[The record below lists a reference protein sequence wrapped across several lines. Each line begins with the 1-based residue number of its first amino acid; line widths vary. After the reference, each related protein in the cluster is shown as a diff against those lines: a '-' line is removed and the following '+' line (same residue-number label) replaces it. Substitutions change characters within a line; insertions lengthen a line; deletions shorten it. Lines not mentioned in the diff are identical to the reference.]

1 LSLSNNKQGT
11 IFNIQK
17 FSVHD
22 GPGIRTIVFLKG
34 CPLRCL
40 WCSNPESQ
48 NSHIEIAW
56 SAQKCIG
63 CNQCMDS
70 CNDKNIFLN
79 EKNELKINRQSCTNC
94 FKCASVCPSRALH
107 VIGEEKNVDEI
118 LDEVEADEIFYS
130 NSKGGLTLSGGE
142 PLLQGEF
149 AIELLKEAKHRRID
163 CAIETT
169 GYVEWQ
175 VLKEACKYLDT
186 ILFDIKCIDS
196 EKHKKFTGVNNERI
210 MENFTK
216 MCTEFSDKPV
226 IARTPII
233 PGFNDSE
240 EDIIGIIDFLKQF
253 SNVSYEFLPYH
264 RLGES
269 KYISLDRLYPL
280 GDVKIDMEKMKKFNE
295 IAKERFG
302 YDNK

>member
-1 LSLSNNKQGT
+1 MSLSNDKKGI

-48 NSHIEIAW
+48 KNQKEIAW

-63 CNQCMDS
+63 CSQCTNNCELKAIS
-70 CNDKNIFLN
+70 LND
-79 EKNELKINRQSCTNC
+79 KNELKINRETCTSC
-94 FKCASVCPSRALH
+94 FKCANVCPSTALH
-107 VIGEEKNVDEI
+107 VIGEEKSISEI
-118 LDEVEADEIFYS
+118 LDEVEADEVFYN
-130 NSKGGLTLSGGE
+130 NSEGGLTLSGGE
-142 PLLQGEF
+142 PLLQSDF
-149 AIELLKEAKHRRID
+149 VIEILKEAKRRRID

-169 GYVEWQ
+169 GYVEWK

-186 ILFDIKCIDS
+186 VLFDIKCIDS

-210 MENFTK
+210 IENFTN
-216 MCTEFSDKPV
+216 MCIEFPDKPV

-253 SNVSYEFLPYH
+253 PNVSYEFLPYH
-264 RLGES
+264 RLGQS
-269 KYISLDRLYPL
+269 KYASLDRPYPL
-280 GDVKIDMEKMKKFNE
+280 GDIKLDSEKMKRLNE
-295 IAKERFG
+295 IAKAHER
-302 YDNK
+302 K

>member
-1 LSLSNNKQGT
+1 MNLSKRGI
-11 IFNIQK
+11 IFNIQN

-48 NSHIEIAW
+48 KSQPELAW
-56 SAQKCIG
+56 SSQKCIG
-63 CNQCMDS
+63 CNQCIGS
-70 CNDKNIFLN
+70 CNFGSITFDSGSNQ
-79 EKNELKINRQSCTNC
+79 LKINRELCTGC
-94 FKCASVCPSRALH
+94 FKCADSCPSKALH
-107 VIGEEKNVDEI
+107 VIGEEKSIGEI
-118 LDEVEADEIFYS
+118 LEEVEADGIFYS
-130 NSKGGLTLSGGE
+130 NSRGGLTLSGGE

-169 GYVEWQ
+169 GYVEWE
-175 VLKEACKYLDT
+175 VLKEACNYLDT
-186 ILFDIKCIDS
+186 VLFDIKCIDS
-196 EKHKKFTGVNNERI
+196 EKHKKFTGVNNEKI
-210 MENFTK
+210 IENFTK
-216 MCTEFSDKPV
+216 MCTEFPDKPV

-240 EDIIGIIDFLKQF
+240 EDIKSIIDFLKQF

-264 RLGES
+264 RLGQT
-269 KYISLDRLYPL
+269 KYTSLDRPYPL
-280 GDVKIDMEKMKKFNE
+280 GEVKLDSEKMKRLNE
-295 IAKERFG
+295 IAKERFENG
-302 YDNK
+302 

>member
-1 LSLSNNKQGT
+1 MSFSKNKRGI

-48 NSHIEIAW
+48 RSQPEIAW

-63 CNQCMDS
+63 CNQCIDN
-70 CNDKNIFLN
+70 CQLKNIFLSN
-79 EKNELKINRQSCTNC
+79 NNELKINRQSCTSC
-94 FKCASVCPSRALH
+94 FKCANGCPSRALH
-107 VIGEEKNVDEI
+107 VIGEEKTVEEI
-118 LDEVEADEIFYS
+118 LDEVESDEIFYS
-130 NSKGGLTLSGGE
+130 NSRGGLTLSGGE

-149 AIELLKEAKHRRID
+149 AIELLKEAQHRRID

-169 GYVEWQ
+169 GYVEWPI
-175 VLKEACKYLDT
+175 LKEACKYLDT

-196 EKHKKFTGVNNERI
+196 EKHKKFTGVNNGRI
-210 MENFTK
+210 IENFTK
-216 MCTEFSDKPV
+216 MCTEFNDKPV

-240 EDIIGIIDFLKQF
+240 EDIISIIDFLKQF

-264 RLGES
+264 RLGQS
-269 KYISLDRLYPL
+269 KYTSLDRNYPL
-280 GDVKIDMEKMKKFNE
+280 GDIKLDSEKMKRFNE
-295 IAKERFG
+295 IAKERFSNG
-302 YDNK
+302 